1 MPGIYDERMNRKQ
14 FLTTSLGAMGAL
26 ALSSGVHAKETSA
39 QSLRVAVLS
48 DTHTPADKTDE
59 YRGFRPHENLET
71 IVPQVVASEC
81 ECAILNGDAARL
93 TGELTDYEA
102 LKGLLKPVAEK
113 MPIYIGL
120 GNHDH
125 RKNFHQVIGK
135 TPDLDQGVAGKHTLV
150 VESEV
155 VRIVVLD
162 SLLYVNK
169 VAGLVGKAQRKW
181 LADFL
186 KTSDDRPIVFF
197 VHHTLGD
204 NDGELLDVDRLFKV
218 IKPYRQVKAIFYGHS
233 HRYHLHERAGVQLV
247 NLPAIGYNFSD
258 NEPVGWIDAEFTAQG
273 VAMKLHAIGGNLEGN
288 GKTKTIRW
296 A

>member
-1 MPGIYDERMNRKQ
+1 MPGIYDETMNRKQ
-14 FLTTSLGAMGAL
+14 FLTTAIGAVGAV
-26 ALSSGVHAKETSA
+26 ALSPMARA
-39 QSLRVAVLS
+39 QTASVKSLRVAVLS
-48 DTHTPADKTDE
+48 DTHTPADKANE
-59 YRGFRPHENLET
+59 YRGFRPHENLNT

-81 ECAILNGDAARL
+81 ECAVINGDAARL
-93 TGELTDYEA
+93 TGELADYEA

-113 MPIYIGL
+113 MPVYIGL

-125 RKNFHQVIGK
+125 RKNFHQVIENSPA
-135 TPDLDQGVAGKHTLV
+135 TEQQVADKHTLV

-169 VAGLVGKAQRKW
+169 VAGLLGKAQRTW
-181 LADFL
+181 LAKFL
-186 KTSDDRPIVFF
+186 EMSDDRPIVFF
-197 VHHTLGD
+197 VHHSLGD
-204 NDGELLDVDRLFKV
+204 RDGELLDVDRLFKI

-247 NLPAIGYNFSD
+247 NLPAVGYNFND
-258 NEPVGWIDAEFTAQG
+258 HEPVGWIDAEFTAQG
-273 VAMKLHAIGGNLEGN
+273 VAMKLHAIGGNLERD
-288 GKTKTIRW
+288 GKISTLNW